1 MLSSGVALLSSMI
14 KMFFFGHYF
23 CCFLQPSNKQKQD
36 CSCPC
41 FSGMW
46 LLGKIKKKH
55 RAKGILWTIALI
67 SAPGFQ
73 EQVELDVVGVNGE
86 ANARTAQLFGGLVN
100 PFFYSDVGAVLF
112 GCPRDDLRRLRKNLK
127 SKPNLW
133 NTVRNYQNKSVSTE
147 VCLLVRLFVCY
158 FLARSFVF
166 VCLYRHVF
174 FSLSFRVWFPASYS
188 KLVFFMWAL
197 TWKHD
202 SVLLLLLHAMGV
214 AVLCEVAISASK
226 PSEKQFW
233 RFSCLFSENHQ
244 TTKTVFF

>member
-1 MLSSGVALLSSMI
+1 M
-14 KMFFFGHYF
+14 
-23 CCFLQPSNKQKQD
+23 
-36 CSCPC
+36 
-41 FSGMW
+41 
-46 LLGKIKKKH
+46 
-55 RAKGILWTIALI
+55 
-67 SAPGFQ
+67 
-73 EQVELDVVGVNGE
+73 NGE

-188 KLVFFMWAL
+188 KLVFFM
-197 TWKHD
+197 
-202 SVLLLLLHAMGV
+202 
-214 AVLCEVAISASK
+214 
-226 PSEKQFW
+226 
-233 RFSCLFSENHQ
+233 
-244 TTKTVFF
+244 